1 MSVTGL
7 TPTSQYGSTCF
18 ANHTNKASGRTSRP
32 LLPSLRARFP
42 SGPASQMP
50 RYYNVFYSFMY
61 IIQGDAPPY
70 NTDQF

>member
-18 ANHTNKASGRTSRP
+18 ASHANKASGRTSRP
-32 LLPSLRARFP
+32 PLPSLRARFP

-50 RYYNVFYSFMY
+50 RYYNVSF
-61 IIQGDAPPY
+61 IVLCIL
-70 NTDQF
+70 N